1 VRASGPVAAILGATL
16 LLAAAPMN
24 ASPPSPPP
32 KLMDWPD
39 LLGRPR
45 PSPSVK
51 IAWGPGGAQIADLWL
66 PDGPG
71 PHPVVLMIHGGCW
84 QTKIANRSI
93 MDWAA
98 EDLRRRGMA
107 VWNIEYRGV
116 DEAGGGYPGTFA
128 DAAGGAD
135 ALRQYAERYRLDLK
149 RVIAFGHSAGG
160 HLALWLAARPRL
172 ARSSP
177 LWSKDP
183 LPIAAVVSSGGL
195 PDLEVDRAAKDAACG
210 VKAVDLLT
218 GKPGA
223 DRTDVYA
230 DTSPARLLPLAA
242 RQEIVAGEF
251 DPVAPPWLAKDW
263 TDKATAAG
271 DRAKLTIIPGEGH
284 AELIAPGSQAWAREA
299 EIVMRL
305 AGH

>member
-1 VRASGPVAAILGATL
+1 MRPSGFPAVILAAA
-16 LLAAAPMN
+16 LLAAASMS
-24 ASPPSPPP
+24 ASAPPP
-32 KLMDWPD
+32 KLMDWPE
-39 LLGRPR
+39 LLSRPR
-45 PSPSVK
+45 PTASVK
-51 IAWGPGGAQIADLWL
+51 VRWGEGPAQVADLWL

-71 PHPVVLMIHGGCW
+71 PHRVVLMIHGGCW
-84 QTKIANRSI
+84 HAKIANRSI

-98 EDLRRRGMA
+98 EDLRRRGLA
-107 VWNIEYRGV
+107 VWNIEYPGV

-128 DAAGGAD
+128 DAAGAAD
-135 ALRQYAERYRLDLK
+135 ALRNYAARYHLDLSQ
-149 RVIAFGHSAGG
+149 VIAFGHSAGG

-210 VKAVDLLT
+210 ARAVDLLV
-218 GKPGA
+218 GAPGPTRA
-223 DRTDVYA
+223 DVYA
-230 DTSPARLLPLAA
+230 DTSPARLLPIAA

-263 TDKATAAG
+263 ADKARASGDAA
-271 DRAKLTIIPGEGH
+271 ALTVIPGEGH
-284 AELIAPGSQAWAREA
+284 AELIAPGSKAWAREA
-299 EIVMRL
+299 EIITRL
-305 AGH
+305 AGR